1 MGDTRRTKAGH
12 GFWQVT
18 GIGELR
24 WTVLGTVEKVY
35 GGWFA
40 VAQDEETR
48 SCNTLSEGQEWLLE
62 QYGRYAARII
72 TLQPAAHVDQITD
85 DGTELTKLPYP
96 FHVNAAGEIQRQE
109 FWNGNP
115 ERVIGFVS
123 DLHRQEV
130 DLDWDVVFRDP
141 QRAVGQYVITQDK
154 SGTWA
159 THTLAIWKASEV

>member
-40 VAQDEETR
+40 VAQDGETR
-48 SCNTLSEGQEWLLE
+48 QCDKLADGQEWLRE
-62 QYGRYAARII
+62 QYARYAARIV

-85 DGTELTKLPYP
+85 DGDELTRLPYP
-96 FHVNAAGEIQRQE
+96 FHVNVHGEIQRQD
-109 FWNGNP
+109 FWKGNP

-123 DLHRQEV
+123 DLYRQEV
-130 DLDWDVVFRDP
+130 DLDWDEVFRDP

-159 THTLAIWKASEV
+159 THTLAIWKAEAL